1 MRILLSNCWNP
12 KYAGNH
18 TELVLRSIAENSSA
32 RAEHYIIHGKE
43 APAHWFMDN
52 NISYEHISWVEDY
65 AELLRSID
73 VQIFPIAIGTG
84 TKGKV
89 LSALA
94 SGVISIGSAES
105 FANIRAQLGWPHLS
119 YQLPTEVGAHIAA
132 LTFGSINYRKMTRTE
147 TVHEL
152 HHPDKISE
160 AFWRLLGND

>member
-1 MRILLSNCWNP
+1 MKILLSNCWNQ

-18 TELVLRSIAENSSA
+18 TELVLRSIAENTSA

-43 APAHWFMDN
+43 APAHWFIDN
-52 NISYEHISWVEDY
+52 SISYEHISWVEDY
-65 AELLRSID
+65 TELLRSID

-105 FANIRAQLGWPHLS
+105 FANIRAQLGWPHFL

-132 LTFGSINYRKMTRTE
+132 LTFGSINPREMTRTE
-147 TVHEL
+147 TVRE
-152 HHPDKISE
+152 HHNPDKISKD
-160 AFWRLLGND
+160 FWSLLSND